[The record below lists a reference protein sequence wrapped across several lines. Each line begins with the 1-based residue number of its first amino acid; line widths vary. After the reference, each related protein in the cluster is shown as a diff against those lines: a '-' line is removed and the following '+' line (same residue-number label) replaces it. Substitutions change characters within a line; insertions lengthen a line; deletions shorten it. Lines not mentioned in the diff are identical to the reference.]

1 MKIKVEEYVRTKDGV
16 IFKILTKDK
25 SDFGNHYYGIT
36 DNENYSNYTYG
47 KGSHNDIKNKILK
60 HSFNIIDLIESIDIL
75 VFKIKGCDFISRGIV
90 YEEYDASKGE
100 FYYIVNGHRL
110 EEIQIIKILT
120 HEQYERDCFVVEEEE

>member
-1 MKIKVEEYVRTKDGV
+1 MEIKENEFVRTDNG
-16 IFKILTKDK
+16 IFKVTKIDGLYIYLDK
-25 SDFGNHYYGIT
+25 QYFDKQYQTMRDVTFKERIVN
-36 DNENYSNYTYG
+36 
-47 KGSHNDIKNKILK
+47 

>member
-1 MKIKVEEYVRTKDGV
+1 MEIKAKSGDIGTFNKYFEDKAWFEMKKND
-16 IFKILTKDK
+16 D
-25 SDFGNHYYGIT
+25 DFYGIQV
-36 DNENYSNYTYG
+36 SA
-47 KGSHNDIKNKILK
+47 IVK

>member
-1 MKIKVEEYVRTKDGV
+1 MEIKENEFIRTKTGKIDKV
-16 IFKILTKDK
+16 I
-25 SDFGNHYYGIT
+25 NNNYYMSQYIECEKRIVEK
-36 DNENYSNYTYG
+36 EN
-47 KGSHNDIKNKILK
+47 IVK
-60 HSFNIIDLIESIDIL
+60 HSFNIIDLIEPIDIL

>member
-1 MKIKVEEYVRTKDGV
+1 MKIKENEFIRTKTGKIDKV
-16 IFKILTKDK
+16 I
-25 SDFGNHYYGIT
+25 NNNYYMSQYIECEKRIVEK
-36 DNENYSNYTYG
+36 EN
-47 KGSHNDIKNKILK
+47 IVK
-60 HSFNIIDLIESIDIL
+60 HSFNIIDLIEPIDIL

>member
-1 MKIKVEEYVRTKDGV
+1 MEIKENEFVRTDNG
-16 IFKILTKDK
+16 IFKVTKIDGLYIYLDK
-25 SDFGNHYYGIT
+25 QYF
-36 DNENYSNYTYG
+36 DNQYQTIRDVTFKER
-47 KGSHNDIKNKILK
+47 ILK

-120 HEQYERDCFVVEEEE
+120 HEQYERNCYKIN

>member
-1 MKIKVEEYVRTKDGV
+1 MEIKVGEYVRTKSGDIG
-16 IFKILTKDK
+16 IFNKYFEDK
-25 SDFGNHYYGIT
+25 AWFEMKKNDDDFYGIQV
-36 DNENYSNYTYG
+36 SA
-47 KGSHNDIKNKILK
+47 IVK